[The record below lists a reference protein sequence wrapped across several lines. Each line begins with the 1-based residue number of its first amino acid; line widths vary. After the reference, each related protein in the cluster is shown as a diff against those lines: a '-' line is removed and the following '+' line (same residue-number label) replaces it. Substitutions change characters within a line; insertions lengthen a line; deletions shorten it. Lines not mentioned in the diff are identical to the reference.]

1 MAKPIRL
8 LVYRRLAA
16 GLGLTALAA
25 ALIFVHG
32 ALRVALQPAGLY
44 TGLVLYA
51 LVIALTLF
59 NARKKLP
66 FLPLLRASTWM
77 QFHIY
82 AGWLTVLVF
91 LLHTNWRWPHGTME
105 QILEVLFILV
115 VLSGVFGL
123 LISRWLPARMTR
135 SGEPIVYERIPALR
149 LQLREHVE
157 TRVRHGEKTT
167 DSSSL
172 ADFYVRHL
180 RAYLDRKPG
189 WWLPLAGSDPLLLQ
203 VQRELQALQRYL
215 NPDEQA
221 IARELAE
228 CIEAKRDLDYQYAG
242 NRLLKLWLFVH
253 IPLTYSLII
262 LGLVHGL
269 IAVRYTVGW
278 F

>member
-1 MAKPIRL
+1 MAKPVRL
-8 LVYRRLAA
+8 LIYRRLAA
-16 GLGLTALAA
+16 GLGLAVLAA
-25 ALIFVHG
+25 ALIFLHRM
-32 ALRVALQPAGLY
+32 LRVALQPAGLY

-51 LVIALTLF
+51 LVVALTLF

-82 AGWLTVLVF
+82 TGWLTVLVF

-105 QILEVLFILV
+105 QILEGLFMAV
-115 VLSGVFGL
+115 AVSGVFGL

-135 SGEPIVYERIPALR
+135 SGEPVIYERIPALR
-149 LQLREHVE
+149 LRLRAHVE
-157 TRVRHGEKTT
+157 ARVRHGEETT
-167 DSSSL
+167 GSSSL
-172 ADFYVRHL
+172 FDFYVGHL
-180 RAYLDRKPG
+180 RTYLVRKPG
-189 WWLPLAGSDPLLLQ
+189 WWLALAGTDPMLLR
-203 VQRELQALQRYL
+203 VRSELQALERYL
-215 NPDEQA
+215 NPDEQV
-221 IARELAE
+221 IARELEE

-262 LGLVHGL
+262 LGLVHGCL
-269 IAVRYTVGW
+269 AIRYTAGW